1 MSPIVCVPKK
11 NGEIRLCVDL
21 RAANKAIKR
30 VRHPIPT
37 VKDISIDLNG
47 ATVFSK
53 LDLSQA
59 YHQLELAPKSRHITT
74 FTTHMGLFHYNILYY
89 GTSCA
94 AEMFQH
100 MLQTSLQGLQ
110 EVRNIADDVIISW
123 KDVEEH
129 NQALET
135 CLKRMSDNNI
145 TLNLEKCK
153 FLKEH
158 FDFFGFQ
165 FSKEGKRADPKKIAA
180 FANTPIQTNVSEERS
195 LLGMSNYCSQLIP
208 DYATITAPLR
218 ELTKKNTTIKWSEAC
233 QAAYDKLKI
242 VLTNKPV
249 VSYFDIKKES
259 IVLVDASPVGLSAVL
274 AQRKPQS
281 QETKII
287 AYASHSLTDVET
299 RYSQT
304 EKEALA
310 IV

>member
-1 MSPIVCVPKK
+1 MQNELAKLVVQDIIEKVPESEETDRVSPIVCAPKK
-11 NGEIRLCVDL
+11 NGEIPLCVDM

-74 FTTHMGLFHYNILYY
+74 FTTHMGLFRYNILNY
-89 GTSCA
+89 GTSSA

-129 NQALET
+129 SQALET

-165 FSKEGKRADPKKIAA
+165 FLKGGKRAVQRKLLLLLIHQYKQMLVKSAA
-180 FANTPIQTNVSEERS
+180 FWV
-195 LLGMSNYCSQLIP
+195 
-208 DYATITAPLR
+208 
-218 ELTKKNTTIKWSEAC
+218 C
-233 QAAYDKLKI
+233 Q
-242 VLTNKPV
+242 
-249 VSYFDIKKES
+249 
-259 IVLVDASPVGLSAVL
+259 
-274 AQRKPQS
+274 
-281 QETKII
+281 II
-287 AYASHSLTDVET
+287 AHS
-299 RYSQT
+299 YYQT
-304 EKEALA
+304 MQRLQRHC
-310 IV
+310 VN